1 MVNFIDKILTLLF
14 DKILGRIAML
24 LTFPSVNTL
33 LAFFSN
39 NKFLSEPLI
48 ISIIAM
54 LSLLVMVWFM
64 IGVQYLRKKRQ
75 IKLKDVVRKKFA
87 NQTIRLD
94 GNKFVNCQF
103 DACTIEYAGGD
114 FILDQSDVGEDCRI
128 QFMTKESITALQ
140 LLYNYR
146 FLDKPMMVIDQYG
159 RLQKKPEIVKK

>member
-1 MVNFIDKILTLLF
+1 
-14 DKILGRIAML
+14 ML
-24 LTFPSVNTL
+24 LSFPSANTL
-33 LAFFSN
+33 FGIVSD

-54 LSLLVMVWFM
+54 LSSLVMVWFM
-64 IGVQYLRKKRQ
+64 VGVQYLRKRRQ
-75 IKLKDVVRKKFA
+75 TKLKDVVRKKFN

-114 FILDQSDVGEDCRI
+114 FMLDQSDIGEDCRI

-146 FLDKPMMVIDQYG
+146 FLDKHMMVIDQYG
-159 RLQKKPEIVKK
+159 RLQKKPEML